1 MLDEQLKRQHRHFG
15 IDYSGPPRILDA
27 AEEKFRVAAI
37 LEELSELVLADSL
50 EDKYDALLDTIVF
63 AAGTLERMGLQIDA
77 GLDEVIQSNLR
88 KTLGPNKKRGGFKLD
103 LVKPEGWQEPNLRR
117 LLDESNRN

>member
-77 GLDEVIQSNLR
+77 GLDEVIKSNLR

-117 LLDESNRN
+117 LLDESNHN